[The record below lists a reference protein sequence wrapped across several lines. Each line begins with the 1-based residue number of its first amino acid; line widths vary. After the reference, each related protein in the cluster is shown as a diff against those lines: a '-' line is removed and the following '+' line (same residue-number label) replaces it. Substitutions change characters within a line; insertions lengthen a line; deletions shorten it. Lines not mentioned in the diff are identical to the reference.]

1 MTQIDCGR
9 RRVVRG
15 FALFTPLVVAG
26 CAATDRAPQADS
38 PQEGFEYRA
47 ARSPQ
52 PAVVTAGRIDVAEF
66 FWFGCPHCN
75 AMEPQVEAWVKRLPP
90 EVAFRKV
97 HVGLS
102 ERQQV
107 HQRLFWTLES
117 MGRSPALTPQVFRA
131 IHGDGRELATREQCA
146 DFVASRGVDRAAFLA
161 AFDSPAVTDA
171 MARANDFAR
180 AMGVEGVPSF
190 AVAGQWLTSP
200 GMAGSYASAL
210 SVADTLIARERGARR
225 G

>member
-1 MTQIDCGR
+1 MTSINPGR
-9 RRVVRG
+9 RRAARGVVIV
-15 FALFTPLVVAG
+15 APLLLAG
-26 CAATDRAPQADS
+26 CAGTDRVPQADS

-47 ARSPQ
+47 ARTAQ
-52 PAVVTAGRIDVAEF
+52 PSTAPAGRIEVAEF

-75 AMEPQVEAWVKRLPP
+75 AMEPAIEAWAKRLPAD
-90 EVAFRKV
+90 VSFRKV

-117 MGRSPALTPQVFRA
+117 MGRSQALTPQVFRA
-131 IHGDGRELATREQCA
+131 IHVDGRELATREQCA
-146 DFVASRGVDRAAFLA
+146 DFIASRGVDRAAFLA

-180 AMGVEGVPSF
+180 AMGLEGVPSI
-190 AVAGQWLTSP
+190 AVAGKWLTSP

-210 SVADTLIARERGARR
+210 SVADTLVARERAAR
-225 G
+225 GG